1 MERETFNNHS
11 VYSLSDVA
19 MSIHKVI
26 ERTYNRPYYI
36 KAEILK
42 LNYYPYSGHCY
53 PELVEREGNT
63 IKTEM
68 RAVIW
73 SANFQDINRRF
84 VQITGEPLKE
94 NIRILCLATV
104 QFSPKHGLALHIE
117 NIEPS
122 YTLGEMVRNRQ
133 EVIDRL
139 KKEQV
144 FDLNRQLPMPTLPKR
159 VAVIS
164 VETSKGYS
172 DFMQTLHDNEQGYVF
187 YTELFPSILQ
197 GDKAIT
203 GIMSQLQ
210 KIEQRRDDFDVVV
223 IVRGGGGDGGMSC
236 YDDYDL
242 THRVATF
249 PLPVL
254 TGIGHSTNL
263 TVTDMVAHARFIT
276 PTDVAF
282 SLIEDFRRFEEQLN
296 DCMAKI
302 AQRVQAQV
310 AEAREAF
317 VRTETAF
324 RYKLPK
330 VLDVHRN
337 RLGEIAKELVFK
349 SKELTMNENFRLKS
363 TAQSINRNLQ
373 VRFGEER
380 QRLDRLQ
387 ELLPKGTAALLQKRL
402 RECDTLEGKLR
413 LLSPENV
420 LRRGYSI
427 TLKDGK
433 AVTDAADLTPGDR
446 IISRFHHGEIAST
459 VEHPSHKPQSQTH
472 S

>member
-1 MERETFNNHS
+1 MQERETFNNHI

-26 ERTYNRPYYI
+26 ERTYTRPYYI

-94 NIRILCLATV
+94 NIRILCLATI

-117 NIEPS
+117 DVEPT

-133 EVIDRL
+133 EVIERL
-139 KKEQV
+139 KKEEV
-144 FDLNRQLPMPTLPKR
+144 FDLNRKLPMPLVPKR

-172 DFMQTLHDNEQGYVF
+172 DFMQTLEQNEPGYRF
-187 YTELFPSILQ
+187 HTELFPSILQ

-203 GIMSQLQ
+203 GITSQLE
-210 KIEQRRDDFDVVV
+210 KIEARQKEFDVVV
-223 IVRGGGGDGGMSC
+223 IVRGGGGDVGMSC
-236 YDDYDL
+236 YDDYGL
-242 THRVATF
+242 TQKVATF

-263 TVTDMVAHARFIT
+263 TVTDMVAHANFIT

-282 SLIEDFRRFEEQLN
+282 SLIEDFRRFEEQIN
-296 DCMAKI
+296 DCMARI
-302 AQRVQAQV
+302 AQQAQTRI
-310 AEAREAF
+310 AEVKQAL
-317 VRTETAF
+317 VRTETALQ
-324 RYKLPK
+324 YKLPK
-330 VLDVHRN
+330 VIDNHRN
-337 RLGEIAKELVFK
+337 NLSETYKTLVFK
-349 SKELTMNENFRLKS
+349 SKETTMHQGFLLKS
-363 TAQSINRNLQ
+363 LMQEIGNEMQLHLSRARQGLERI
-373 VRFGEER
+373 GET
-380 QRLDRLQ
+380 
-387 ELLPKGTAALLQKRL
+387 LPKSTRTILRKRAQ
-402 RECDTLEGKLR
+402 ECDTLTEKLH

-420 LRRGYSI
+420 LKRGYSI

-433 AVTDAADLTPGDR
+433 AVTNAADLNAGDR
-446 IISRFHHGEIAST
+446 LTTRFYEGEVVSV
-459 VEHPSHKPQSQTH
+459 VEK
-472 S
+472 

>member
-1 MERETFNNHS
+1 
-11 VYSLSDVA
+11 

-26 ERTYNRPYYI
+26 ERTYVRPYYI

-53 PELVEREGNT
+53 PELVEREGNV

-73 SANFQDINRRF
+73 SANFKDINRRF
-84 VQITGEPLKE
+84 MQITGEPLKE

-117 NIEPS
+117 DVEPT

-133 EVIDRL
+133 EVIEKL
-139 KKEQV
+139 KKEAV
-144 FDLNRQLPMPTLPKR
+144 FTLNRNLPMPLLPKR

-172 DFMQTLHDNEQGYVF
+172 DFMQTLHNNEHGYRF

-203 GIMSQLQ
+203 GIMGQLQ
-210 KIEQRRDDFDVVV
+210 RIETRKDEFDAVVL
-223 IVRGGGGDGGMSC
+223 VRGGGGDVGMSC
-236 YDDYDL
+236 YDDYEL

-263 TVTDMVAHARFIT
+263 TVTDMVAHANFIT
-276 PTDVAF
+276 PTEVAV
-282 SLIEDFRRFEEQLN
+282 SLIDQFRHFEEELD
-296 DCMAKI
+296 DCLSRI
-302 AQRVQAQV
+302 VQQAQ
-310 AEAREAF
+310 AQLTDARQSLAL
-317 VRTETAF
+317 TETAF
-324 RYKLPK
+324 QYKLPK
-330 VLDVHRN
+330 IMDGHRN
-337 RLGEIAKELVFK
+337 RLGEIAQTLVFK
-349 SKELTMNENFRLKS
+349 SKELTMDESFRLKS
-363 TAQSINRNLQ
+363 LAQTMEKNVQWPLR
-373 VRFGEER
+373 RER
-380 QRLDRLQ
+380 QLLQ
-387 ELLPKGTAALLQKRL
+387 HFEEVLPKGFRTVMQKRA
-402 RECDTLEGKLR
+402 RECDALDGKLR

-427 TLKDGK
+427 TLKEGK
-433 AVTDAADLTPGDR
+433 AVMDASSLHPGDR
-446 IISRFHHGEIAST
+446 LVTRFAEGEVTST
-459 VEHPSHKPQSQTH
+459 VEP
-472 S
+472 

>member
-1 MERETFNNHS
+1 MERETFNNHT

-26 ERTYNRPYYI
+26 ERTYTRPYYI

-73 SANFQDINRRF
+73 SANFKDINRRF
-84 VQITGEPLKE
+84 IQITGEPLKE
-94 NIRILCLATV
+94 NIRILCLATI

-117 NIEPS
+117 DVEPT

-139 KKEQV
+139 KKEQI
-144 FDLNRQLPMPTLPKR
+144 FELNRRLPMPLVPKR

-172 DFMQTLHDNEQGYVF
+172 DFIQTLQHNEPGYKF
-187 YTELFPSILQ
+187 QTELFPSILQ

-203 GIMSQLQ
+203 GITGQLER
-210 KIEQRRDDFDVVV
+210 IAQRQDEFDVVV
-223 IVRGGGGDGGMSC
+223 IVRGGGGDVGMSC
-236 YDDYDL
+236 YDDYGL
-242 THRVATF
+242 TQKVATF

-263 TVTDMVAHARFIT
+263 TVTDMVAHANFIT

-282 SLIEDFRRFEEQLN
+282 SLIEDFRRFEEQIN
-296 DCMAKI
+296 DCMARI
-302 AQRVQAQV
+302 AQQAQTRI
-310 AEAREAF
+310 AEVKQAL
-317 VRTETAF
+317 VRTETALQ
-324 RYKLPK
+324 YKLPK
-330 VLDVHRN
+330 VIDNHRN
-337 RLGEIAKELVFK
+337 NLSETYKTLVFK
-349 SKELTMNENFRLKS
+349 SKETTMHQGFLLKS
-363 TAQSINRNLQ
+363 LMQEIGNEMQLHLHRNQQQLE
-373 VRFGEER
+373 RF
-380 QRLDRLQ
+380 Q
-387 ELLPKGTAALLQKRL
+387 ETLPKGALAILRKRTL
-402 RECDTLEGKLR
+402 ECDNLSEKLH

-420 LRRGYSI
+420 LKRGYSI

-433 AVTDAADLTPGDR
+433 AVTKATDLQAGDR
-446 IISRFHHGEIAST
+446 LVTKLYDGEIAST
-459 VEHPSHKPQSQTH
+459 VDTPA
-472 S
+472 

>member
-1 MERETFNNHS
+1 MERETFNNHT

-139 KKEQV
+139 KQEKV
-144 FDLNRQLPMPTLPKR
+144 FDLNRQLTMPTLPKR

-223 IVRGGGGDGGMSC
+223 IVRGGGGDVGMSC

-363 TAQSINRNLQ
+363 TAQSINRDLQ

-387 ELLPKGTAALLQKRL
+387 ELMPKGTAALLQKRL

-427 TLKDGK
+427 TLKEGK
-433 AVTDAADLTPGDR
+433 AVTNAADLHPGDH
-446 IISRFHHGEIAST
+446 IVSRFHHGEIAST
-459 VEHPSHKPQSQTH
+459 VEHPSSKPQSQTH

>member
-1 MERETFNNHS
+1 MQERETYNNHN
-11 VYSLSDVA
+11 VYSLSEVA

-68 RAVIW
+68 RAIIW

-144 FDLNRQLPMPTLPKR
+144 FDLNRQLPMPLLPKR

-172 DFMQTLHDNEQGYVF
+172 DFMQTLHGNEHGYKF
-187 YTELFPSILQ
+187 HTELFPSILQ

-203 GIMSQLQ
+203 GITGQLQ
-210 KIEQRRDDFDVVV
+210 RIELRKDDFDVVV
-223 IVRGGGGDGGMSC
+223 IVRGGGGDVGMSC

-263 TVTDMVAHARFIT
+263 TVTDMVAYARFIT

-282 SLIEDFRRFEEQLN
+282 SLLEAFRRFDEGLGETMGRIVQSAQL
-296 DCMAKI
+296 
-302 AQRVQAQV
+302 RLS
-310 AEAREAF
+310 E
-317 VRTETAF
+317 VRQSLVHTQTVLQ
-324 RYKLPK
+324 YQLPK
-330 VLDVHRN
+330 VLDSHRN
-337 RLGEIAKELVFK
+337 RLGEVAKNLVFK
-349 SKELTMNENFRLKS
+349 SKEMTMNQLFRLRS
-363 TAQSINRNLQ
+363 LAQDMSRGVEL
-373 VRFGEER
+373 RMDRER
-380 QRLDRLQ
+380 QQIARLG
-387 ELLPKGTAALLQKRL
+387 EVLPKGCRGTLQRRQ
-402 RECDTLEGKLR
+402 RECDAVDGKLK
-413 LLSPENV
+413 LLSPDNV
-420 LRRGYSI
+420 LKRGYSI

-433 AVTDAADLTPGDR
+433 AVTAAADLRPGDR
-446 IISRFHHGEIAST
+446 IVTRFHEGEVTST
-459 VEHPSHKPQSQTH
+459 VDVGTR
-472 S
+472 

>member
-1 MERETFNNHS
+1 MQERETFNNHT

-19 MSIHKVI
+19 MSLHRMI
-26 ERTYNRPYYI
+26 ERTYTRPYYI

-73 SANFQDINRRF
+73 SANFKDINRRF
-84 VQITGEPLKE
+84 TQITGEPLKE
-94 NIRILCLATV
+94 NIRILCLATI

-117 NIEPS
+117 DIEPS

-139 KKEQV
+139 KNEEV
-144 FDLNRQLPMPTLPKR
+144 FELNRKLTMPLLPKR

-172 DFMQTLHDNEQGYVF
+172 DFMQTLHRNEHGYKFV
-187 YTELFPSILQ
+187 TELFPSILQ
-197 GDKAIT
+197 GEKAIT
-203 GIMSQLQ
+203 GIMSQLEIIGKRQ
-210 KIEQRRDDFDVVV
+210 SEFDVVV
-223 IVRGGGGDGGMSC
+223 IVRGGGGDVGMSC
-236 YDDYDL
+236 YDDYGL

-263 TVTDMVAHARFIT
+263 TVTDMVAYANFIT

-282 SLIEDFRRFEEQLN
+282 SLLEIFRRFEEELN
-296 DCMAKI
+296 DNMTKVTQRAQLRI
-302 AQRVQAQV
+302 AEVKQSLAH
-310 AEAREAF
+310 
-317 VRTETAF
+317 TETVLL
-324 RYKLPK
+324 YKLPNATEM
-330 VLDVHRN
+330 HRN
-337 RLGEIAKELVFK
+337 RLGEIAKALVFK
-349 SKELTMNENFRLKS
+349 SKELTMQQLFQLNSLMQGVGK
-363 TAQSINRNLQ
+363 Q
-373 VRFGEER
+373 VKLHLGSEQ
-380 QRLDRLQ
+380 QRL
-387 ELLPKGTAALLQKRL
+387 ELIRNQLPKTAKLLVEKRSG
-402 RECDTLEGKLR
+402 ECDILSEKMN

-420 LRRGYSI
+420 LKRGYSI

-433 AVTDAADLTPGDR
+433 AVKNAAELLPGEQ
-446 IISRFHHGEIAST
+446 IQTRFYEGSVTST
-459 VEHPSHKPQSQTH
+459 VNG
-472 S
+472 

>member
-1 MERETFNNHS
+1 MERETFNNHT

-19 MSIHKVI
+19 MSLHKMI
-26 ERTYNRPYYI
+26 ERTYTRPYYI

-73 SANFQDINRRF
+73 SANFKDINRRF
-84 VQITGEPLKE
+84 TQITGEPLKE
-94 NIRILCLATV
+94 NIRILCLATI

-117 NIEPS
+117 DIEPT

-133 EVIDRL
+133 EVIERL
-139 KKEQV
+139 KKEEV
-144 FDLNRQLPMPTLPKR
+144 FELNRKLTMPLLPKR

-172 DFMQTLHDNEQGYVF
+172 DFMQTLHQNEHSYKF
-187 YTELFPSILQ
+187 STELFPSILQ
-197 GDKAIT
+197 GEKAIT
-203 GIMSQLQ
+203 GILSQLEVIGKRQ
-210 KIEQRRDDFDVVV
+210 NEFDVVV
-223 IVRGGGGDGGMSC
+223 IVRGGGGDVGMSC
-236 YDDYDL
+236 YDDYGL

-263 TVTDMVAHARFIT
+263 SVTDMVAHANFIT

-282 SLIEDFRRFEEQLN
+282 SLLEYFRRFEEQLN
-296 DCMAKI
+296 DCITKI
-302 AQRVQAQV
+302 TQQAQLQL
-310 AEAREAF
+310 AE
-317 VRTETAF
+317 VKQSLTQTETILQ
-324 RYKLPK
+324 YKLPK
-330 VLDVHRN
+330 VIDEHRN
-337 RLGEIAKELVFK
+337 RLGEIAKNLVFK
-349 SKELTMNENFRLKS
+349 SKELTMNQTFQLKGFM
-363 TAQSINRNLQ
+363 QEIGKQMQISIHREQ
-373 VRFGEER
+373 
-380 QRLDRLQ
+380 QRL
-387 ELLPKGTAALLQKRL
+387 ELMQNQLPKGVRTMLQKRT
-402 RECDTLEGKLR
+402 RECDSLTEKLH

-420 LRRGYSI
+420 LKRGYSI

-433 AVTDAADLTPGDR
+433 AVKNAAELTKGQV
-446 IISRFHHGEIAST
+446 IETRFYEGTVTST
-459 VEHPSHKPQSQTH
+459 VNG
-472 S
+472 

>member
-1 MERETFNNHS
+1 MDRETYNNHN
-11 VYSLSDVA
+11 VYSLSEVA
-19 MSIHKVI
+19 MSIHRVI

-73 SANFQDINRRF
+73 SANFEDINRRF

-133 EVIDRL
+133 EVIERL
-139 KKEQV
+139 KKEKV
-144 FDLNRQLPMPTLPKR
+144 FDLNRSLPMPLVPKR

-172 DFMQTLHDNEQGYVF
+172 DFMQTLQQNDQGYLF
-187 YTELFPSILQ
+187 HTELFPTILQ
-197 GDKAIT
+197 GEKAIT
-203 GIMSQLQ
+203 GILGQLEKIGRRSQ
-210 KIEQRRDDFDVVV
+210 EFDVVV
-223 IVRGGGGDGGMSC
+223 IVRGGGGDVGMSC
-236 YDDYDL
+236 YDDYGL
-242 THRVATF
+242 THAVATF
-249 PLPVL
+249 PLPIL

-263 TVTDMVAHARFIT
+263 TVTDMVAHENFIT

-282 SLIEDFRRFEEQLN
+282 SLIECFRHFDEQIGNLL
-296 DCMAKI
+296 I
-302 AQRVQAQV
+302 RITQRTQV
-310 AEAREAF
+310 TLAETRQEL
-317 VRTETAF
+317 VRTESAF
-324 RYKLPK
+324 QYKLSK
-330 VLDVHRN
+330 VIDEHRN
-337 RLGEIAKELVFK
+337 RLAETYKNLVFK
-349 SKELTMNENFRLKS
+349 SKELTLNQSFQLKS
-363 TAQSINRNLQ
+363 MMQGMRKNMQLHISS
-373 VRFGEER
+373 ER
-380 QRLDRLQ
+380 QRLYRYAEALPKGCTTLIHRRLQ
-387 ELLPKGTAALLQKRL
+387 ECEEVEAR
-402 RECDTLEGKLR
+402 LR

-420 LRRGYSI
+420 LKRGYSI
-427 TLKDGK
+427 TLKNGK
-433 AVTDAADLTPGDR
+433 AVTDASELQAGDLLVTR
-446 IISRFHHGEIAST
+446 LHKGEIASQ
-459 VEHPSHKPQSQTH
+459 VQD
-472 S
+472 

>member
-1 MERETFNNHS
+1 MERETFNNHT

-223 IVRGGGGDGGMSC
+223 IVRGGGGDVGMSC

>member
-1 MERETFNNHS
+1 
-11 VYSLSDVA
+11 

-26 ERTYNRPYYI
+26 ERTYTRPYYI

-73 SANFQDINRRF
+73 SANFKDINRRF
-84 VQITGEPLKE
+84 IQITGEPLKE

-117 NIEPS
+117 DVEPT

-139 KKEQV
+139 KKELV
-144 FDLNRQLPMPTLPKR
+144 FELNRRLPMPLVPKR
-159 VAVIS
+159 VAIIS

-172 DFMQTLHDNEQGYVF
+172 DFIQTLQHNEPGYKF
-187 YTELFPSILQ
+187 QTELFPSILQ

-203 GIMSQLQ
+203 GITGQLDR
-210 KIEQRRDDFDVVV
+210 IAQRQDEFDVVV
-223 IVRGGGGDGGMSC
+223 IVRGGGGDVGMSC
-236 YDDYDL
+236 YDDYGL
-242 THRVATF
+242 TQKVATF

-263 TVTDMVAHARFIT
+263 TVTDMVAHANFIT

-282 SLIEDFRRFEEQLN
+282 SLIEDFRRFEEQIN
-296 DCMAKI
+296 DCMARI
-302 AQRVQAQV
+302 AQQAQLRL
-310 AEAREAF
+310 AEVKQAL
-317 VRTETAF
+317 VRTETALQ
-324 RYKLPK
+324 YKLPK
-330 VLDVHRN
+330 VIDNHRN
-337 RLGEIAKELVFK
+337 NLSETYKTLVFK
-349 SKELTMNENFRLKS
+349 SKETTMHQGFLLKS
-363 TAQSINRNLQ
+363 LMQEIGNEMQLHLHRNQQQLE
-373 VRFGEER
+373 RF
-380 QRLDRLQ
+380 Q
-387 ELLPKGTAALLQKRL
+387 ETLPKGALAILRKRTL
-402 RECDTLEGKLR
+402 ECDNLSEKLH

-420 LRRGYSI
+420 LKRGYSI

-433 AVTDAADLTPGDR
+433 AVTKATDLQAGDR
-446 IISRFHHGEIAST
+446 LVTKLYDGEIAST
-459 VEHPSHKPQSQTH
+459 VDTPA
-472 S
+472 

>member
-1 MERETFNNHS
+1 
-11 VYSLSDVA
+11 

-26 ERTYNRPYYI
+26 ERTYTRPYYI

-73 SANFQDINRRF
+73 SANFKDINRRF
-84 VQITGEPLKE
+84 IQITGEPLKE
-94 NIRILCLATV
+94 NIRILCLATI

-117 NIEPS
+117 DVEPT

-139 KKEQV
+139 KKELV
-144 FDLNRQLPMPTLPKR
+144 FELNRRLPMPLVPKR
-159 VAVIS
+159 VAIIS

-172 DFMQTLHDNEQGYVF
+172 DFIQTLQHNEPGYKF
-187 YTELFPSILQ
+187 QTELFPSILQ

-203 GIMSQLQ
+203 GITGQLDR
-210 KIEQRRDDFDVVV
+210 IAQRQDEFDVVV
-223 IVRGGGGDGGMSC
+223 IVRGGGGDVGMSC
-236 YDDYDL
+236 YDDYGL
-242 THRVATF
+242 TQKVATF

-263 TVTDMVAHARFIT
+263 TVTDMVAHANFIT

-282 SLIEDFRRFEEQLN
+282 SLIEDFRRFEEQIN
-296 DCMAKI
+296 DCMARI
-302 AQRVQAQV
+302 AQQAQIRL
-310 AEAREAF
+310 AEVKQAL
-317 VRTETAF
+317 VRTETALQ
-324 RYKLPK
+324 YKLPK
-330 VLDVHRN
+330 VIDNHRN
-337 RLGEIAKELVFK
+337 NLSETYKTLVFK
-349 SKELTMNENFRLKS
+349 SKETTMHQGFLLKS
-363 TAQSINRNLQ
+363 LMQEIGNEMQLHLHRNQQQLE
-373 VRFGEER
+373 RF
-380 QRLDRLQ
+380 Q
-387 ELLPKGTAALLQKRL
+387 ETLPKGALAILRKRTM
-402 RECDTLEGKLR
+402 ECDNLSEKLH

-420 LRRGYSI
+420 LKRGYSI

-433 AVTDAADLTPGDR
+433 AVTKATDLQAGDR
-446 IISRFHHGEIAST
+446 LVTKLYDGEIAST
-459 VEHPSHKPQSQTH
+459 VDTPA
-472 S
+472 

>member
-1 MERETFNNHS
+1 MQERETFNNHN
-11 VYSLSDVA
+11 VYSLSEVA
-19 MSIHKVI
+19 MSVHRVI
-26 ERTYNRPYYI
+26 ERTYTRPYYI

-73 SANFQDINRRF
+73 AANFQDINRRF

-133 EVIDRL
+133 EVIERL

-144 FDLNRQLPMPTLPKR
+144 FDLNRRLPMPPLPKR

-172 DFMQTLHDNEQGYVF
+172 DFMQTLHRNEHGYAF
-187 YTELFPSILQ
+187 RTELFPSILQ
-197 GDKAIT
+197 GDKAVK

-210 KIEQRRDDFDVVV
+210 KIESRREDFDVVV
-223 IVRGGGGDGGMSC
+223 IVRGGGGDVGMSC

-242 THRVATF
+242 THRVAAF

-263 TVTDMVAHARFIT
+263 TVTDMVAHANFIT
-276 PTDVAF
+276 PTEVAV
-282 SLIEDFRRFEEQLN
+282 SLLEAFRRFDEELG
-296 DCMAKI
+296 DAVGRI
-302 AQRVQAQV
+302 VQCVQTRL
-310 AEAREAF
+310 AE
-317 VRTETAF
+317 VRQSLALTETAF
-324 RYKLPK
+324 RYKLPTI
-330 VLDVHRN
+330 LESHRN
-337 RLGEIAKELVFK
+337 RLGELAKTLVFK
-349 SKELTMNENFRLKS
+349 SKELTMDETFRLK
-363 TAQSINRNLQ
+363 TLAQEAERNMK
-373 VRFGEER
+373 VRLNGER
-380 QRLDRLQ
+380 QSLDRLR
-387 ELLPKGTAALLQKRL
+387 ELLPKGSAAMLQKRTS
-402 RECDTLEGKLR
+402 ECDTLDGKLR
-413 LLSPENV
+413 LLSPDNV

-427 TLKDGK
+427 TLKEGR
-433 AVTDAADLTPGDR
+433 AVTNADDLRAGDR
-446 IISRFHHGEIAST
+446 LVTRFHTGEVVSE
-459 VEHPSHKPQSQTH
+459 VLP
-472 S
+472 

>member
-1 MERETFNNHS
+1 MEREIFNNHT

-53 PELVEREGNT
+53 PELVERDGNA
-63 IKTEM
+63 IKAEL

-73 SANFQDINRRF
+73 SSNFQDINRRF

-117 NIEPS
+117 DIEPT
-122 YTLGEMVRNRQ
+122 YTLGDMMRNRQ

-139 KKEQV
+139 KQEQV
-144 FDLNRQLPMPTLPKR
+144 FDLNRNLPMPLLPKR

-172 DFMQTLHDNEQGYVF
+172 DFMQTLQGNEYGYRF
-187 YTELFPSILQ
+187 HTELFPTILQ
-197 GDKAIT
+197 GEKAIT
-203 GIMSQLQ
+203 GIQSQLEN
-210 KIEQRRDDFDVVV
+210 IRRKLDQFDVAVL
-223 IVRGGGGDGGMSC
+223 VRGGGGDVGMSC
-236 YDDYDL
+236 YDDYGL
-242 THRVATF
+242 TRSVATF

-263 TVTDMVAHARFIT
+263 SVTDMVAHARFIT
-276 PTDVAF
+276 PTEVAF
-282 SLIEDFRRFEEQLN
+282 ALLDAFRKFDEQLG
-296 DCMAKI
+296 DMAQRMT
-302 AQRVQAQV
+302 QRVQAQL
-310 AEAREAF
+310 AEARQSLTH
-317 VRTETAF
+317 TETLCQ
-324 RYKLPK
+324 YKLPK
-330 VLDVHRN
+330 ALDAHRN
-337 RLGEIAKELVFK
+337 RLSELCGDLALR
-349 SKELTMNENFRLKS
+349 SKQLTMNQMFRLRSLSQEMDKG
-363 TAQSINRNLQ
+363 
-373 VRFGEER
+373 VRLRGQRER
-380 QRLDRLQ
+380 QSLARL
-387 ELLPKGTAALLQKRL
+387 EEALPRESLAMLRKRGL
-402 RECDTLEGKLR
+402 ECDRVEEKLR

-433 AVTDAADLTPGDR
+433 AVTDASVLHPGDALVT
-446 IISRFHHGEIAST
+446 RFYAGEAILR
-459 VEHPSHKPQSQTH
+459 VEDGKKM
-472 S
+472 

>member
-1 MERETFNNHS
+1 
-11 VYSLSDVA
+11 

-26 ERTYNRPYYI
+26 ERTYTRPYYI

-73 SANFQDINRRF
+73 SANFKDINRRF
-84 VQITGEPLKE
+84 IQITGEPLKE

-117 NIEPS
+117 DVEPT

-139 KKEQV
+139 KKEQI
-144 FDLNRQLPMPTLPKR
+144 FELNRRLPMPLVPKR

-172 DFMQTLHDNEQGYVF
+172 DFIQTLQHNEPGYKF
-187 YTELFPSILQ
+187 QTELFPSILQ

-203 GIMSQLQ
+203 GITGQLDR
-210 KIEQRRDDFDVVV
+210 IAQRQDEFDVVV
-223 IVRGGGGDGGMSC
+223 IVRGGGGDVGMSC
-236 YDDYDL
+236 YDDYGL
-242 THRVATF
+242 TQKVATF

-263 TVTDMVAHARFIT
+263 TVTDMVAHANFIT

-282 SLIEDFRRFEEQLN
+282 SLIEDFRRFEEQIN
-296 DCMAKI
+296 DCMARI
-302 AQRVQAQV
+302 AQQAQTRI
-310 AEAREAF
+310 AEVKQAL
-317 VRTETAF
+317 VRTETALQ
-324 RYKLPK
+324 YKLPK
-330 VLDVHRN
+330 VIDNHRN
-337 RLGEIAKELVFK
+337 NLSETYKTLVFK
-349 SKELTMNENFRLKS
+349 SKETTMHQGFLLKS
-363 TAQSINRNLQ
+363 LMQEIGNEMQLHLHRNQQQLE
-373 VRFGEER
+373 RF
-380 QRLDRLQ
+380 Q
-387 ELLPKGTAALLQKRL
+387 ETLPKGALAILRKRTL
-402 RECDTLEGKLR
+402 ECDNLSEKLH

-420 LRRGYSI
+420 LKRGYSI

-433 AVTDAADLTPGDR
+433 AVTKATDLQSGDR
-446 IISRFHHGEIAST
+446 LVTKLYDGEIAST
-459 VEHPSHKPQSQTH
+459 VDTPA
-472 S
+472 

>member
-11 VYSLSDVA
+11 VYSLSEVA
-19 MSIHKVI
+19 MSLHRVI

-68 RAVIW
+68 RAIIW

-172 DFMQTLHDNEQGYVF
+172 DFMQTLHGNEHGYTF
-187 YTELFPSILQ
+187 HTELFPSILQ
-197 GDKAIT
+197 GEKAIT
-203 GIMSQLQ
+203 GILSQLEQ
-210 KIEQRRDDFDVVV
+210 IEKRRDDFDVVV
-223 IVRGGGGDGGMSC
+223 VVRGGGGDVGMSC
-236 YDDYDL
+236 YDDYGL

-282 SLIEDFRRFEEQLN
+282 SLIEDFRKFEEQLN
-296 DCMAKI
+296 DCMSKI
-302 AQRVQAQV
+302 AQRVQAQI
-310 AEAREAF
+310 ADAREEY

-330 VLDVHRN
+330 VLDGHRN
-337 RLGEIAKELVFK
+337 RLGETYKELVFK
-349 SKELTMNENFRLKS
+349 SKELTMNETFRLK
-363 TAQSINRNLQ
+363 TMAQSISRDMKMQ
-373 VRFGEER
+373 FGKER
-380 QRLDRLQ
+380 QRLDRMQ
-387 ELLPKGTAALLQKRL
+387 EVLPKGTAALLQKRL
-402 RECDTLEGKLR
+402 RECDSLEGKLR

-433 AVTDAADLTPGDR
+433 AVTRAEDLRPGDR
-446 IISRFHHGEIAST
+446 IVSRFHHGETTSI
-459 VEHPSHKPQSQTH
+459 VE
-472 S
+472 

>member
-1 MERETFNNHS
+1 MERETFNNHN
-11 VYSLSDVA
+11 VYSLSEVA
-19 MSIHKVI
+19 MSVHRVI
-26 ERTYNRPYYI
+26 ERTYTRPYYI

-73 SANFQDINRRF
+73 AANFQDINRRF

-133 EVIDRL
+133 EVIERL

-144 FDLNRQLPMPTLPKR
+144 FDLNRRLTMPPLPKR

-172 DFMQTLHDNEQGYVF
+172 DFMQTLHRNEHGYAF
-187 YTELFPSILQ
+187 RTELFPSILQ

-203 GIMSQLQ
+203 GITGQLQ
-210 KIEQRRDDFDVVV
+210 KIEQRRGDFDVVV
-223 IVRGGGGDGGMSC
+223 IVRGGGGDVGMSC

-276 PTDVAF
+276 PTEVAV
-282 SLIEDFRRFEEQLN
+282 SLLEAFRRFDEELSV
-296 DCMAKI
+296 AVG
-302 AQRVQAQV
+302 RVVQCVQMRL
-310 AEAREAF
+310 AE
-317 VRTETAF
+317 VRQSLVLMETAF
-324 RYKLPK
+324 RYKLPTITES
-330 VLDVHRN
+330 HRN
-337 RLGEIAKELVFK
+337 RLGEIAKTLVFK
-349 SKELTMNENFRLKS
+349 SKELTMDETFRLKS
-363 TAQSINRNLQ
+363 LAQEADRNMK
-373 VRFGEER
+373 VRLNGER
-380 QRLDRLQ
+380 QRLDRLR
-387 ELLPKGTAALLQKRL
+387 ELLPKGMVALLQKRIH
-402 RECDTLEGKLR
+402 ECDNIDGKLR

-427 TLKDGK
+427 TLKEGR
-433 AVTDAADLTPGDR
+433 AVTDATDLRPGDR
-446 IISRFHHGEIAST
+446 LVTRFHSGEVKSE
-459 VEHPSHKPQSQTH
+459 VLP
-472 S
+472 

>member
-1 MERETFNNHS
+1 MQERETFNNHA
-11 VYSLSDVA
+11 VYSLSEVA
-19 MSIHKVI
+19 MSIHRVI

-68 RAVIW
+68 RAIIW
-73 SANFQDINRRF
+73 SSNFQDINRRF

-117 NIEPS
+117 DIEPS

-139 KKEQV
+139 KKEKV
-144 FDLNRQLPMPTLPKR
+144 FDSNRLLPMPTLPKR

-172 DFMQTLHDNEQGYVF
+172 DFMQTLHQNEQGYKF
-187 YTELFPSILQ
+187 HTELFPSILQ

-203 GIMSQLQ
+203 GITSQLQ
-210 KIEQRRDDFDVVV
+210 KIEQRRADFDVVV
-223 IVRGGGGDGGMSC
+223 IVRGGGGDVGMSC

-242 THRVATF
+242 THCVATF

-263 TVTDMVAHARFIT
+263 TVTDMVAHANFIT

-282 SLIEDFRRFEEQLN
+282 SLLEAFRRFDEDLGETMGRIVQS
-296 DCMAKI
+296 
-302 AQRVQAQV
+302 AQIRLT
-310 AEAREAF
+310 E
-317 VRTETAF
+317 VRQSLTHTQTVLQ
-324 RYKLPK
+324 YQLPK
-330 VLDVHRN
+330 IMDTHRN
-337 RLGEIAKELVFK
+337 RLGDVAKELVFK
-349 SKELTMNENFRLKS
+349 SKEITMNQMFLLKS
-363 TAQSINRNLQ
+363 LSQGM
-373 VRFGEER
+373 VRGVQLHIDRER
-380 QRLDRLQ
+380 QKIGQ
-387 ELLPKGTAALLQKRL
+387 FAEALPRDSRVLMQRRT
-402 RECDTLEGKLR
+402 RECDDLDGKLR
-413 LLSPENV
+413 LLSPDNV

-433 AVTDAADLTPGDR
+433 AVTNAADLRPGDR
-446 IISRFHHGEIAST
+446 IVTKLHEGEAVSV
-459 VEHPSHKPQSQTH
+459 VED
-472 S
+472 